1 MPRRQR
7 LTLKQYRA
15 KLREMLMEISPD
27 EGDVIADMLLCE
39 ALKVERGHLL
49 AHLDDE
55 ASRSIDPFISGAVFE
70 LSLGKPLQYVLG
82 KCNFY
87 GYDIF
92 VGDGVFI
99 PRSDTEI
106 GVKAALGV
114 LKDGDLFADICS
126 GSGCIAKAIAAEK
139 PTVSGYALELSLK
152 ALPYTEKNLEEQR
165 NVSVRRF
172 DALDEDDYI
181 ELASLIERPLDLV
194 ICNPPYIPTDDIQ
207 TLSPQV
213 GFEPDTALDGGE
225 DGLRY
230 YRTVTA
236 LVPHILKRDG
246 ILIYEIGIGQCE
258 DVSRILQESGFS
270 VAVLRDYSKID
281 RILLA
286 KKC

>member
-1 MPRRQR
+1 
-7 LTLKQYRA
+7 
-15 KLREMLMEISPD
+15 MLLEISPD

-39 ALKVERGHLL
+39 ALSVERGTLL
-49 AHLDDE
+49 AMLDDE
-55 ASRSIDPFISGAVFE
+55 VSRNIDPFVSGAVFE

-139 PTVSGYALELSLK
+139 PTVSGYALELSRK
-152 ALPYTEKNLEEQR
+152 ALPFTEKNLAEQK

-181 ELASLIERPLDLV
+181 ELASIIERPLDLV
-194 ICNPPYIPTDDIQ
+194 ICNPPYIPTEDIK
-207 TLSPQV
+207 TLSAQV
-213 GFEPDTALDGGE
+213 GFEPETALDGGE
-225 DGLRY
+225 DGLKY
-230 YRTVTA
+230 YRMVTA
-236 LVPHILKRDG
+236 LVPHILKKDG

-258 DVSRILQESGFS
+258 DVSKILQESGFS
-270 VAVLRDYSKID
+270 VAVLRDYGKID

-286 KKC
+286 KRC

>member
-1 MPRRQR
+1 MKLRE
-7 LTLKQYRA
+7 YRN
-15 KLREMLMEISPD
+15 KLREMLANISPE

-39 ALKVERGHLL
+39 ALNTERGSLL

-55 ASRSIDPFISGAVFE
+55 VSRSIDPFISGAVMQ
-70 LSLGKPLQYVLG
+70 LSLGKPLQYILG

-87 GYDIF
+87 GYDIC
-92 VGDGVFI
+92 VGNGVFI

-106 GVKAALGV
+106 GVKAALAV

-126 GSGCIAKAIAAEK
+126 GSGCISKAIAAEK
-139 PTVSGYALELSLK
+139 PTVSGYALELSRK
-152 ALPYTEKNLEEQR
+152 ALTYTEKNLADQR

-181 ELASLIERPLDLV
+181 ELAAIIERPLDLV
-194 ICNPPYIPTDDIQ
+194 ICNPPYIPTEDIQ
-207 TLSPQV
+207 TLDTQV
-213 GFEPDTALDGGE
+213 VGYEPETALDGGE

-236 LVPHILKRDG
+236 LVPHILKKDG
-246 ILIYEIGIGQCE
+246 ILIYEIGINQCD
-258 DVSRILQESGFS
+258 DVSKILQDAGFS
-270 VAVLRDYSKID
+270 VAVIKDYGNID

-286 KKC
+286 RRS

>member
-1 MPRRQR
+1 M
-7 LTLKQYRA
+7 
-15 KLREMLMEISPD
+15 KLRDYRNKLKEMLMSISPE
-27 EGDVIADMLLCE
+27 EGDIIADILLCE
-39 ALKVERGHLL
+39 ALNIERGYLL

-55 ASRSIDPFISGAVFE
+55 TPRSIDAFVSGAVFE

-87 GYDIF
+87 GYEIN

-106 GVKAALGV
+106 GVKAALGI

-152 ALPYTEKNLEEQR
+152 ALPYTEKNLADQK
-165 NVSVRRF
+165 NVAVKRF

-181 ELASLIERPLDLV
+181 ELAAVMEKPLDLI
-194 ICNPPYIPTDDIQ
+194 ICNPPYIPTDDIL
-207 TLSPQV
+207 TLAPQV

-236 LVPHILKRDG
+236 LSPYILKRDG
-246 ILIYEIGIGQCE
+246 VLIYEIGINQCE
-258 DVSRILQESGFS
+258 DVSKIMQDNGFQ
-270 VAVLRDYSKID
+270 VAVIKDYGGID
-281 RILLA
+281 RILVG
-286 KKC
+286 KRCFD

>member
-1 MPRRQR
+1 M
-7 LTLKQYRA
+7 TLKQYRN
-15 KLREMLMEISPD
+15 KLREMLADISPD

-39 ALKVERGHLL
+39 ALNTERGHLL

-55 ASRSIDPFISGAVFE
+55 VSRSIDPFISGAVFE

-82 KCNFY
+82 KCSFY
-87 GYDIF
+87 GYEIN

-106 GVKAALGV
+106 GVKAALGL

-152 ALPYTEKNLEEQR
+152 ALPYTEKNLSEQK

-181 ELASLIERPLDLV
+181 DLASILERPLDMV
-194 ICNPPYIPTDDIQ
+194 ICNPPYIPTEDIK
-207 TLSPQV
+207 TLSTQV
-213 GFEPDTALDGGE
+213 GFEPETALDGGE

-236 LVPHILKRDG
+236 LVPHILKKDG
-246 ILIYEIGIGQCE
+246 ILIYEIGIDQCE
-258 DVSRILQESGFS
+258 DVSRILHENGFD
-270 VAVLRDYSKID
+270 VAVLRDYGKID
-281 RILLA
+281 RIIVA
-286 KKC
+286 KKS

>member
-1 MPRRQR
+1 MK
-7 LTLKQYRA
+7 LKDYRN
-15 KLREMLMEISPD
+15 KLREMLLAISPE

-39 ALKVERGHLL
+39 ALNMERGHLL

-55 ASRSIDPFISGAVFE
+55 TPRSIDPFVSGAVFE

-87 GYDIF
+87 GYDIS

-114 LKDGDLFADICS
+114 LKDGGLFADICS

-139 PTVSGYALELSLK
+139 PTVSGYALELSRK
-152 ALPYTEKNLEEQR
+152 ALPYTEKNLADQR

-181 ELASLIERPLDLV
+181 ELASIIERPLDVV

-230 YRTVTA
+230 YRVVTA

-246 ILIYEIGIGQCE
+246 ILIYEIGINQCD
-258 DVSRILQESGFS
+258 DVSRIMQESGFQ
-270 VAVLRDYSKID
+270 VAVIKDYGGID
-281 RILLA
+281 RILLG
-286 KKC
+286 KRCIEG

>member
-1 MPRRQR
+1 M
-7 LTLKQYRA
+7 TLKQYRN
-15 KLREMLMEISPD
+15 KLREMLSEISH
-27 EGDVIADMLLCE
+27 EESDVIADMLLCE
-39 ALKVERGHLL
+39 ALNTERGHLL

-55 ASRSIDPFISGAVFE
+55 VTRSIDPFISGAVFE

-87 GYDIF
+87 GYEIN

-106 GVKAALGV
+106 GVKAAIGL

-152 ALPYTEKNLEEQR
+152 ALPYTEKNLAEQK

-181 ELASLIERPLDLV
+181 DLASIIERPLDMV
-194 ICNPPYIPTDDIQ
+194 ICNPPYIPTDDIR

-213 GFEPDTALDGGE
+213 GFEPETALDGGE

-236 LVPHILKRDG
+236 LVPHILKKDG

-258 DVSRILQESGFS
+258 DVSRILHESGFD
-270 VAVLRDYSKID
+270 VAVLRDYGKID
-281 RILLA
+281 RILVA
-286 KKC
+286 KKY

>member
-1 MPRRQR
+1 MK
-7 LTLKQYRA
+7 LKEYRN
-15 KLREMLMEISPD
+15 KLRQMLAEISPE

-39 ALKVERGHLL
+39 ALSTDRGSLL
-49 AHLDDE
+49 ARLEDE
-55 ASRSIDPFISGAVFE
+55 VSRSIDPFVSGAVFE
-70 LSLGKPLQYVLG
+70 LSLGKPIQYILG

-87 GYDIF
+87 GYDIH

-106 GVKAALGV
+106 GVKAAVGL

-139 PTVSGYALELSLK
+139 PTVSGYALELSRK
-152 ALPYTEKNLEEQR
+152 ALPYTEKNLAEQR

-181 ELASLIERPLDLV
+181 ELASVLERPLDLV
-194 ICNPPYIPTDDIQ
+194 ICNPPYIPTDDVQ

-213 GFEPDTALDGGE
+213 GFEPETALDGGE
-225 DGLRY
+225 DGLKY
-230 YRTVTA
+230 YRIVTA

-246 ILIYEIGIGQCE
+246 ILIYEIGIDQCE
-258 DVSRILQESGFS
+258 DVSNILRESGFE
-270 VAVLRDYSKID
+270 VAVIKDYGKID
-281 RILLA
+281 RILVA
-286 KKC
+286 KKF

>member
-1 MPRRQR
+1 MK
-7 LTLKQYRA
+7 LKEYRN
-15 KLREMLMEISPD
+15 KLRQMLASISPE
-27 EGDVIADMLLCE
+27 EGDIIADMLLCE
-39 ALKVERGHLL
+39 ALETERGYLL

-55 ASRSIDPFISGAVFE
+55 TPREIDNFISGSVFE
-70 LSLGKPLQYVLG
+70 LSMGKPLQYVLG

-87 GYDIF
+87 GYDIS

-106 GVKAALGV
+106 GVKAALQL

-139 PTVSGYALELSLK
+139 PTVSGYALELSRK
-152 ALPYTEKNLEEQR
+152 ALPYTEKNLADQK

-181 ELASLIERPLDLV
+181 DLAGVLERPLDMV
-194 ICNPPYIPTDDIQ
+194 ICNPPYIPTEDIA
-207 TLSPQV
+207 TLDTQV
-213 GFEPDTALDGGE
+213 CAFEPETALDGGE

-236 LVPHILKRDG
+236 LVPHILKRNG

-258 DVSRILQESGFS
+258 DVSRILQENGFE
-270 VAVLRDYSKID
+270 VAVIADYGKID
-281 RILLA
+281 RILVAQKTLN
-286 KKC
+286 

>member
-1 MPRRQR
+1 MK
-7 LTLKQYRA
+7 LKDYRN
-15 KLREMLMEISPD
+15 KLKEMLMSISPE
-27 EGDVIADMLLCE
+27 EGDVIADILLCE
-39 ALKVERGHLL
+39 ALNTERGYLL

-55 ASRSIDPFISGAVFE
+55 TPRSIDAFVSGAVFE

-87 GYDIF
+87 GYEIN

-106 GVKAALGV
+106 GVKAALGI

-152 ALPYTEKNLEEQR
+152 ALPYTEKNLAEQK
-165 NVSVRRF
+165 NVAVKRF

-181 ELASLIERPLDLV
+181 ELAAVMEKPLDLI
-194 ICNPPYIPTDDIQ
+194 ICNPPYIPTDDIL
-207 TLSPQV
+207 TLAPQV

-236 LVPHILKRDG
+236 LSPYILKRDG
-246 ILIYEIGIGQCE
+246 VLIYEIGINQCE
-258 DVSRILQESGFS
+258 DVSKIMQENGFQ
-270 VAVLRDYSKID
+270 VAVIKDYGGID
-281 RILLA
+281 RILVG
-286 KKC
+286 KRCFD

>member
-1 MPRRQR
+1 
-7 LTLKQYRA
+7 
-15 KLREMLMEISPD
+15 MLSEISPE
-27 EGDVIADMLLCE
+27 EGDIIADMLLCE
-39 ALKVERGHLL
+39 ALSTERGSLL
-49 AHLDDE
+49 AHLDDDTP
-55 ASRSIDPFISGAVFE
+55 RSIDPFVSGAVFE
-70 LSLGKPLQYVLG
+70 LSLGKPVQYVLG

-87 GYDIF
+87 GYNIC

-139 PTVSGYALELSLK
+139 PTVSGYALELSRK
-152 ALPYTEKNLEEQR
+152 ALPFTEKNLVEQR

-181 ELASLIERPLDLV
+181 DLASILERPLDLV
-194 ICNPPYIPTDDIQ
+194 ICNPPYIPTEEIK
-207 TLSPQV
+207 TLSAQV
-213 GFEPDTALDGGE
+213 GFEPETALDGGE
-225 DGLRY
+225 DGLKY
-230 YRTVTA
+230 YRIVTA
-236 LVPHILKRDG
+236 LVPHILKKDG
-246 ILIYEIGIGQCE
+246 VLIYEIGIDQCE
-258 DVSRILQESGFS
+258 DVSRILQDSGFS

-286 KKC
+286 KKCQ

>member
-1 MPRRQR
+1 MKIRE
-7 LTLKQYRA
+7 YRN
-15 KLREMLMEISPD
+15 KLREMLASISPE

-39 ALKVERGHLL
+39 ALDTDRGHLL
-49 AHLDDE
+49 ARLDDE
-55 ASRSIDPFISGAVFE
+55 TPRAIDPFISGAVME
-70 LSLGKPLQYVLG
+70 LSLGKPIQYILG

-92 VGDGVFI
+92 VGNGVFI

-106 GVKAALGV
+106 GVKAALGL

-139 PTVSGYALELSLK
+139 PSVSGYALELSRK
-152 ALPYTEKNLEEQR
+152 ALPYTEKNLAEQR

-181 ELASLIERPLDLV
+181 ELAAIIERPLDMV
-194 ICNPPYIPTDDIQ
+194 ICNPPYIPTDDIA
-207 TLSPQV
+207 TLETQVV
-213 GFEPDTALDGGE
+213 GFEPETALDGGE

-236 LVPHILKRDG
+236 LVPHILKKDG
-246 ILIYEIGIGQCE
+246 ILIYEIGIDQCD
-258 DVSRILQESGFS
+258 DVTKIMQDGGFN
-270 VAVLRDYSKID
+270 VAVIKDYGKID
-281 RILLA
+281 RILIGQRA
-286 KKC
+286 

>member
-1 MPRRQR
+1 
-7 LTLKQYRA
+7 
-15 KLREMLMEISPD
+15 MLAEISPE

-39 ALKVERGHLL
+39 ALSVERSSLL

-55 ASRSIDPFISGAVFE
+55 TPRTIDPFISGAVFE
-70 LSLGKPLQYVLG
+70 LSLGKPIQYILG

-99 PRSDTEI
+99 PRSDTEV
-106 GVKAALGV
+106 GVKAAIGV
-114 LKDGDLFADICS
+114 LPEGGLFADICS
-126 GSGCIAKAIAAEK
+126 GSGCISKAIASEK
-139 PTVSGYALELSLK
+139 PSVSGYALELSRK
-152 ALPYTEKNLEEQR
+152 ALPYTEKNLADCK

-181 ELASLIERPLDLV
+181 DLAKTLERPLDLV

-207 TLSPQV
+207 TLDTQV
-213 GFEPDTALDGGE
+213 VGYEPETALDGGE

-230 YRTVTA
+230 YRIVTA

-246 ILIYEIGIGQCE
+246 ILIYEIGINQCE
-258 DVSRILQESGFS
+258 DVSRILRENGFE
-270 VAVLRDYSKID
+270 VAVIKDYGGID
-281 RILLA
+281 RILLG
-286 KKC
+286 KKF

>member
-1 MPRRQR
+1 MK
-7 LTLKQYRA
+7 LKDYRN
-15 KLREMLMEISPD
+15 KLREMISSVSP
-27 EGDVIADMLLCE
+27 EEFDVIADMLLCE
-39 ALKVERGHLL
+39 ALGVERGHLL

-55 ASRSIDPFISGAVFE
+55 TPRSIDSFISGAVFE
-70 LSLGKPLQYVLG
+70 LSLGKPLQYILG
-82 KCNFY
+82 RCHFY
-87 GYDIF
+87 GYEIS

-106 GVKAALGV
+106 GVKAAIGL
-114 LKDGDLFADICS
+114 LKEGGLFADICS

-139 PTVSGYALELSLK
+139 PSVSGYALELSRK
-152 ALPYTEKNLEEQR
+152 ALPYTEKNLAEQK

-181 ELASLIERPLDLV
+181 ELAGIIERPLDLV
-194 ICNPPYIPTDDIQ
+194 ICNPPYIPSDDVL

-230 YRTVTA
+230 YRVVTS

-246 ILIYEIGIGQCE
+246 VLIYEIGINQCE
-258 DVSRILQESGFS
+258 DVSKIMQDNGFS
-270 VAVLRDYSKID
+270 VAVIKDYGGID
-281 RILLA
+281 RILVGQRCL
-286 KKC
+286 

>member
-1 MPRRQR
+1 MK
-7 LTLKQYRA
+7 LKDYRN
-15 KLREMLMEISPD
+15 KLRQMICDINPE

-39 ALKVERGHLL
+39 ALSTERGYLL

-55 ASRSIDPFISGAVFE
+55 TPREIDRFISGAVFE
-70 LSLGKPLQYVLG
+70 LSLGKPVQYILG

-87 GYDIF
+87 GYDIH

-126 GSGCIAKAIAAEK
+126 GSGCIAKAIAAEN
-139 PTVSGYALELSLK
+139 PTLSGYALELSRK
-152 ALPYTEKNLEEQR
+152 ALPYTEKNLADQK

-181 ELASLIERPLDLV
+181 ELAGILEHPLDLV

-213 GFEPDTALDGGE
+213 GFEPETALDGGE

-236 LVPHILKRDG
+236 LVPHILKKDG
-246 ILIYEIGIGQCE
+246 ILIYEIGINQCE
-258 DVSRILQESGFS
+258 DVSAILQENGFS

-286 KKC
+286 KKY

>member
-1 MPRRQR
+1 MKIRE
-7 LTLKQYRA
+7 YRN
-15 KLREMLMEISPD
+15 KLREMLLEISPE

-39 ALKVERGHLL
+39 ALSTERGSLL

-55 ASRSIDPFISGAVFE
+55 APRSIDPFVSGAVFE

-139 PTVSGYALELSLK
+139 PTVSGYALELSRK
-152 ALPYTEKNLEEQR
+152 ALPYTEKNLAEQK

-181 ELASLIERPLDLV
+181 ELASIIERPLDLV
-194 ICNPPYIPTDDIQ
+194 ICNPPYIPTDDIA
-207 TLSPQV
+207 TLAPQV
-213 GFEPDTALDGGE
+213 GFEPESALDGGE
-225 DGLRY
+225 DGLKY
-230 YRTVTA
+230 YRMVTA
-236 LVPHILKRDG
+236 LVPHILKKDG
-246 ILIYEIGIGQCE
+246 ILIYEIGIEQCE
-258 DVSRILQESGFS
+258 AVSRILQESGFS

>member
-1 MPRRQR
+1 M
-7 LTLKQYRA
+7 TLKQYRT
-15 KLREMLMEISPD
+15 KLREMLSEISPD

-39 ALKVERGHLL
+39 ALKTERGYLL

-55 ASRSIDPFISGAVFE
+55 TPRSIDAFISGAVFE
-70 LSLGKPLQYVLG
+70 LSLGKPIQYVLG

-87 GYDIF
+87 GYEIQ

-106 GVKAALGV
+106 GVKAALGL
-114 LKDGDLFADICS
+114 LKDGALFADICS
-126 GSGCIAKAIAAEK
+126 GSGCIAKAIASEK

-152 ALPYTEKNLEEQR
+152 ALPYTEKNLADCK

-181 ELASLIERPLDLV
+181 ELASIIERPLDLV
-194 ICNPPYIPTDDIQ
+194 ICNPPYIPTDDIF
-207 TLSPQV
+207 TLDPQV
-213 GFEPDTALDGGE
+213 GFEPDSALDGGE
-225 DGLRY
+225 DGLKY
-230 YRTVTA
+230 YRMVTA

-258 DVSRILQESGFS
+258 DVSKILQDAGFS
-270 VAVLRDYSKID
+270 VAVLRDYGKID
-281 RILLA
+281 GILVA
-286 KKC
+286 QRN

>member
-1 MPRRQR
+1 MK
-7 LTLKQYRA
+7 LKEYRG
-15 KLREMLMEISPD
+15 KLRQMLADINPE

-39 ALKVERGHLL
+39 ALSLERGILL
-49 AHLDDE
+49 ARLE
-55 ASRSIDPFISGAVFE
+55 EETPREIDNFISGAVFE
-70 LSLGKPLQYVLG
+70 LSLGKPLQYILG

-139 PTVSGYALELSLK
+139 PTVSGYALELSRK
-152 ALPYTEKNLEEQR
+152 AMVYTEKNLSDQG

-181 ELASLIERPLDLV
+181 ELASVLERPLDLV
-194 ICNPPYIPTDDIQ
+194 ICNPPYIPTEDIK

-213 GFEPDTALDGGE
+213 GFEPETALDGGE

-230 YRTVTA
+230 YRIITA
-236 LVPHILKRDG
+236 LVPHILKKDG
-246 ILIYEIGIGQCE
+246 ILIYEIGIDQSAA
-258 DVSRILQESGFS
+258 VSEILQENGYS
-270 VAVLRDYSKID
+270 VAVLRDYGKID

-286 KKC
+286 KKY

>member
-1 MPRRQR
+1 M
-7 LTLKQYRA
+7 
-15 KLREMLMEISPD
+15 KLREYRNKLKEMLAEISPE
-27 EGDVIADMLLCE
+27 EGDIIADMLLCE
-39 ALKVERGHLL
+39 VLSTDRGTLL
-49 AHLDDE
+49 THLDDE
-55 ASRSIDPFISGAVFE
+55 ISREIDPFVSNAVFQ
-70 LSLGKPLQYVLG
+70 LSLGKPIQYILG

-126 GSGCIAKAIAAEK
+126 GSGCIAKAIAAENPK
-139 PTVSGYALELSLK
+139 VSGYALELSRK
-152 ALPYTEKNLEEQR
+152 ALPYTEKNLAEQK

-181 ELASLIERPLDLV
+181 ELASIIERPLDVV

-213 GFEPDTALDGGE
+213 GFEPETALDGGE

-230 YRTVTA
+230 YRIVTA

-246 ILIYEIGIGQCE
+246 ILIYEIGINQCE
-258 DVSRILQESGFS
+258 DVSNILKEAGFE
-270 VAVLRDYSKID
+270 VAVIKDYGKID

-286 KKC
+286 KKY

>member
-1 MPRRQR
+1 MK
-7 LTLKQYRA
+7 LKQYRT
-15 KLREMLMEISPD
+15 KLREMLSEISPE

-39 ALKVERGHLL
+39 ALKTERGYLL
-49 AHLDDE
+49 AHLDDDVP
-55 ASRSIDPFISGAVFE
+55 RSIDPFISGAVFE

-87 GYDIF
+87 GYEIS

-126 GSGCIAKAIAAEK
+126 GSGCIAKAIASEK
-139 PTVSGYALELSLK
+139 PTVSGNALELSLK
-152 ALPYTEKNLEEQR
+152 ALPYTEKNLEDVK

-181 ELASLIERPLDLV
+181 ELASIIERPLDLV

-207 TLSPQV
+207 TLAPQV

-236 LVPHILKRDG
+236 LVPHILKKDG

-270 VAVLRDYSKID
+270 VAVLRDYGKID

>member
-1 MPRRQR
+1 M
-7 LTLKQYRA
+7 TLKQYRT
-15 KLREMLMEISPD
+15 KLREMLAEISPD

-39 ALKVERGHLL
+39 ALNTERGYLL

-55 ASRSIDPFISGAVFE
+55 TPRSIDAFISGAVFE

-87 GYDIF
+87 GYEIA

-106 GVKAALGV
+106 GVKAAIGL
-114 LKDGDLFADICS
+114 LKDGGLFADICS
-126 GSGCIAKAIAAEK
+126 GSGCIAKAIASEK
-139 PTVSGYALELSLK
+139 PSVSGYALELSLK
-152 ALPYTEKNLEEQR
+152 ALPYTEKNLADCK

-194 ICNPPYIPTDDIQ
+194 ICNPPYIPTDDIS

-213 GFEPDTALDGGE
+213 GFEPDSALDGGE

-230 YRTVTA
+230 YRMVTA
-236 LVPHILKRDG
+236 LVPHILKKDG
-246 ILIYEIGIGQCE
+246 VLIYEIGIGQCE
-258 DVSRILQESGFS
+258 DVSKILQDAGFS
-270 VAVLRDYSKID
+270 VAVLRDYGKID
-281 RILLA
+281 RILVA
-286 KKC
+286 QRN

>member
-1 MPRRQR
+1 M
-7 LTLKQYRA
+7 TLKQYRN
-15 KLREMLMEISPD
+15 KLREMLAEISPD

-39 ALKVERGHLL
+39 ALNTERGYLL

-55 ASRSIDPFISGAVFE
+55 VSRSVDPFISGAVFE

-87 GYDIF
+87 GYEIA

-106 GVKAALGV
+106 GVKAAIGL
-114 LKDGDLFADICS
+114 LKDGGLFADICS
-126 GSGCIAKAIAAEK
+126 GSGCIAKAIASEK
-139 PTVSGYALELSLK
+139 PSVSGYALELSLK
-152 ALPYTEKNLEEQR
+152 ALPYTEKNLADCK

-194 ICNPPYIPTDDIQ
+194 ICNPPYIPTDDIS

-213 GFEPDTALDGGE
+213 GFEPDSALDGGE

-230 YRTVTA
+230 YRMVTA
-236 LVPHILKRDG
+236 LVPHILKKDG
-246 ILIYEIGIGQCE
+246 VLIYEIGIGQCE
-258 DVSRILQESGFS
+258 DVSKILQDAGFS
-270 VAVLRDYSKID
+270 VAVLRDYGKID
-281 RILLA
+281 RILVA
-286 KKC
+286 QRN

>member
-1 MPRRQR
+1 
-7 LTLKQYRA
+7 
-15 KLREMLMEISPD
+15 MLASISPE

-39 ALKVERGHLL
+39 ALGVERGHLL

-55 ASRSIDPFISGAVFE
+55 TPREIDAFVSGAVFE

-82 KCNFY
+82 KCNFC
-87 GYDIF
+87 GYEIK
-92 VGDGVFI
+92 VGNGVFI
-99 PRSDTEI
+99 PRSDTEV
-106 GVKAALGV
+106 GVKAALAL

-126 GSGCIAKAIAAEK
+126 GSGCIAKAISAEK

-152 ALPYTEKNLEEQR
+152 ALPYTEANLAEQK
-165 NVSVRRF
+165 NVSVKRF

-181 ELASLIERPLDLV
+181 ELARIIERPLDLV

-230 YRTVTA
+230 YRMVTA
-236 LVPHILKRDG
+236 LVPHILKKDG
-246 ILIYEIGIGQCE
+246 VLIYEIGINQCE
-258 DVSRILQESGFS
+258 DVSKIMQDSGFE
-270 VAVLRDYSKID
+270 VAVIKDFGGID
-281 RILLA
+281 RILVG
-286 KKC
+286 KRCFD

>member
-1 MPRRQR
+1 MK
-7 LTLKQYRA
+7 LKDYRN
-15 KLREMLMEISPD
+15 KLKEMLINISPE

-39 ALKVERGHLL
+39 ALNMERGHLL

-55 ASRSIDPFISGAVFE
+55 TPRSIDPFVSGAVFE

-87 GYDIF
+87 GYDIS

-106 GVKAALGV
+106 GVKAAIGL
-114 LKDGDLFADICS
+114 LKEGDIFADICS
-126 GSGCIAKAIAAEK
+126 GSGCISKAIAAER
-139 PTVSGYALELSLK
+139 PDVSGYALELSRK
-152 ALPYTEKNLEEQR
+152 ALPYTEKNLADQK
-165 NVSVRRF
+165 NVSVKRF

-181 ELASLIERPLDLV
+181 ELARIIERPLDLV
-194 ICNPPYIPTDDIQ
+194 ICNPPYIPSDDVL

-230 YRTVTA
+230 YRIVTA
-236 LVPHILKRDG
+236 LVPHILKKDG
-246 ILIYEIGIGQCE
+246 ILIYEIGIDQCD
-258 DVSRILQESGFS
+258 DVSRIMQESGFD
-270 VAVLRDYSKID
+270 VAVIKDYGGID
-281 RILLA
+281 RILVGQRRYA
-286 KKC
+286 EE

>member
-1 MPRRQR
+1 M
-7 LTLKQYRA
+7 TLRQYRT
-15 KLREMLMEISPD
+15 KLREMLLEISPE

-39 ALKVERGHLL
+39 ALKIDRGHLL

-55 ASRSIDPFISGAVFE
+55 TPRSIDAFVSGAVFE

-87 GYDIF
+87 GYEIA

-106 GVKAALGV
+106 GVKAAIGL
-114 LKDGDLFADICS
+114 LKDGGLFADICS

-139 PTVSGYALELSLK
+139 PTVSGYALELSRK
-152 ALPYTEKNLEEQR
+152 ALPYTEKNLAEQK

-181 ELASLIERPLDLV
+181 ELAGVLERPLDLV

-230 YRTVTA
+230 YRIVTS

-258 DVSRILQESGFS
+258 DVSNILKEHGYS
-270 VAVLRDYSKID
+270 VAVLRDYGKID
-281 RILLA
+281 RILVA
-286 KKC
+286 QRNI

>member
-1 MPRRQR
+1 MK
-7 LTLKQYRA
+7 LKEYRN
-15 KLREMLMEISPD
+15 KLREMLANISPE

-39 ALKVERGHLL
+39 ALQVERGYLL
-49 AHLDDE
+49 AHLE
-55 ASRSIDPFISGAVFE
+55 GETPRSIDSFVSGAVFE

-87 GYDIF
+87 GYDIC

-126 GSGCIAKAIAAEK
+126 GSGCIAKAISAEK
-139 PTVSGYALELSLK
+139 PSVSGYALELSLK
-152 ALPYTEKNLEEQR
+152 ALPYTEKNLSEQR
-165 NVSVRRF
+165 NVAVKRF

-181 ELASLIERPLDLV
+181 ELARVLERPLDLV
-194 ICNPPYIPTDDIQ
+194 ICNPPYIPTDDIM
-207 TLSPQV
+207 TLAPQV

-246 ILIYEIGIGQCE
+246 ILIYEIGINQCE
-258 DVSRILQESGFS
+258 DVSKIMQESGFQ
-270 VAVLRDYSKID
+270 VAVIKDYGGID
-281 RILLA
+281 RILLG
-286 KKC
+286 KRCPDGE

>member
-1 MPRRQR
+1 MPWRV
-7 LTLKQYRA
+7 LLKLKQYRT
-15 KLREMLMEISPD
+15 KLREMLSEISPE

-39 ALKVERGHLL
+39 ALKTERGYLL
-49 AHLDDE
+49 AHLDDDVP
-55 ASRSIDPFISGAVFE
+55 RSIDPFISGAVFE

-87 GYDIF
+87 GYEIS

-126 GSGCIAKAIAAEK
+126 GSGCIAKAIASEK
-139 PTVSGYALELSLK
+139 TTVSGYALELSLK
-152 ALPYTEKNLEEQR
+152 ALPYTEKNLEDVK

-181 ELASLIERPLDLV
+181 ELASIIERPLDLV

-207 TLSPQV
+207 TLAPQV

-236 LVPHILKRDG
+236 LVPHILKKDG

-270 VAVLRDYSKID
+270 VAVLRDYGKID

>member
-1 MPRRQR
+1 M
-7 LTLKQYRA
+7 TLKQYRN
-15 KLREMLMEISPD
+15 KLREMLAEISPD

-39 ALKVERGHLL
+39 ALNTERGYLL

-55 ASRSIDPFISGAVFE
+55 VSRSVDPFISGAVFE

-87 GYDIF
+87 GYEIA

-106 GVKAALGV
+106 GVKAAIGL
-114 LKDGDLFADICS
+114 LKDGGIFADICS
-126 GSGCIAKAIAAEK
+126 GSGCIAKAIASEK
-139 PTVSGYALELSLK
+139 PSVSGYALELSLK
-152 ALPYTEKNLEEQR
+152 ALPYTEKNLADCK

-194 ICNPPYIPTDDIQ
+194 ICNPPYIPTDDIS

-213 GFEPDTALDGGE
+213 GFEPDSALDGGE

-230 YRTVTA
+230 YRMVTA
-236 LVPHILKRDG
+236 LVPHILKKDG
-246 ILIYEIGIGQCE
+246 VLIYEIGIGQCE
-258 DVSRILQESGFS
+258 DVSKILQDAGFS
-270 VAVLRDYSKID
+270 VAVLRDYGKID
-281 RILLA
+281 RILVA
-286 KKC
+286 QRN